1 MDLRDTPEEA
11 TFRAELRAWIDE
23 NLTDEIRRGRFE
35 EAGRDWSRKLHEAGY
50 AGLTWPKEYGGA
62 GAPYSHQAIF
72 LEEMAR
78 AEAPPHLGVIG
89 LGMAGPTIIAHGT
102 DAQKQ
107 KHLEKILSTEEIWCQ
122 GFSEPDAGSDL
133 SAVRTTARRENGHFV
148 VDGQKVW
155 SSFAHIADYCI
166 LVTRSD
172 PESERHAGL
181 TYLLVDMHSPGVEV
195 RPLRQITGEAEF
207 NEIFFTGVEVPEENV
222 VGEIGGGWQVA
233 MTTLLHERGTLGF
246 ALTAGLEAQ
255 IQKLIALAERA
266 GRDAGAARRDRA
278 GVDRPPG
285 RPLHELPLA
294 DDADEDRDPR
304 PGGLRRQA
312 LVVGGE
318 PAGDEAR
325 ARVARPRG
333 ADRRER
339 RLLAAPAAPLPRQHD
354 RGRHLRD
361 PAQHHR
367 RACARPP
374 EEPLVEFAFTQE
386 QEELRRQARSFLE
399 ANPDAPLAELREL
412 GWLGVSVPEE
422 RGGGGLSFVDEA
434 ILFEEAGRALY
445 AGPFL
450 TTAVVLPALP
460 EVDDNAWSVE
470 VDGLVPHLDTADMVL
485 REDLSTVAADG
496 ETLATVDES
505 RPLGRLDA
513 ADAIEVDDEFEP
525 VRLRL
530 LAALAAEAVGV
541 AQKALELGVAY
552 VSDRE
557 QFGKKI
563 GTYQAVSHPLADT
576 YVETELA
583 RSLAYWAAWCVAEED
598 ERTPVAVASAKS
610 FAAETAVAAC
620 ERAIQVHGG
629 IGFTWEHVLHRY
641 YKRAQWIDAFGGHAA
656 KQREVVAAAL
666 LDEARRPVA
675 RSES

>member
-1 MDLRDTPEEA
+1 
-11 TFRAELRAWIDE
+11 
-23 NLTDEIRRGRFE
+23 
-35 EAGRDWSRKLHEAGY
+35 
-50 AGLTWPKEYGGA
+50 
-62 GAPYSHQAIF
+62 
-72 LEEMAR
+72 
-78 AEAPPHLGVIG
+78 
-89 LGMAGPTIIAHGT
+89 
-102 DAQKQ
+102 
-107 KHLEKILSTEEIWCQ
+107 
-122 GFSEPDAGSDL
+122 
-133 SAVRTTARRENGHFV
+133 
-148 VDGQKVW
+148 
-155 SSFAHIADYCI
+155 
-166 LVTRSD
+166 
-172 PESERHAGL
+172 
-181 TYLLVDMHSPGVEV
+181 
-195 RPLRQITGEAEF
+195 
-207 NEIFFTGVEVPEENV
+207 
-222 VGEIGGGWQVA
+222 
-233 MTTLLHERGTLGF
+233 
-246 ALTAGLEAQ
+246 
-255 IQKLIALAERA
+255 
-266 GRDAGAARRDRA
+266 
-278 GVDRPPG
+278 
-285 RPLHELPLA
+285 
-294 DDADEDRDPR
+294 
-304 PGGLRRQA
+304 
-312 LVVGGE
+312 
-318 PAGDEAR
+318 
-325 ARVARPRG
+325 
-333 ADRRER
+333 
-339 RLLAAPAAPLPRQHD
+339 
-354 RGRHLRD
+354 
-361 PAQHHR
+361 
-367 RACARPP
+367 
-374 EEPLVEFAFTQE
+374 VEFAFTQE
-386 QEELRRQARSFLE
+386 QEELRRQARAFLE

-470 VDGLVPHLDTADMVL
+470 LDGLVPHLNTADMVL

-496 ETLATVDES
+496 ETLVTIDES
-505 RPLGRLDA
+505 RPLGRLAA
-513 ADAIEVDDEFEP
+513 ADADEVDDEFEP
-525 VRLRL
+525 VRRRL

>member
-1 MDLRDTPEEA
+1 M
-11 TFRAELRAWIDE
+11 
-23 NLTDEIRRGRFE
+23 
-35 EAGRDWSRKLHEAGY
+35 
-50 AGLTWPKEYGGA
+50 
-62 GAPYSHQAIF
+62 
-72 LEEMAR
+72 
-78 AEAPPHLGVIG
+78 
-89 LGMAGPTIIAHGT
+89 
-102 DAQKQ
+102 
-107 KHLEKILSTEEIWCQ
+107 
-122 GFSEPDAGSDL
+122 
-133 SAVRTTARRENGHFV
+133 
-148 VDGQKVW
+148 
-155 SSFAHIADYCI
+155 
-166 LVTRSD
+166 
-172 PESERHAGL
+172 
-181 TYLLVDMHSPGVEV
+181 
-195 RPLRQITGEAEF
+195 
-207 NEIFFTGVEVPEENV
+207 
-222 VGEIGGGWQVA
+222 
-233 MTTLLHERGTLGF
+233 
-246 ALTAGLEAQ
+246 
-255 IQKLIALAERA
+255 
-266 GRDAGAARRDRA
+266 
-278 GVDRPPG
+278 
-285 RPLHELPLA
+285 
-294 DDADEDRDPR
+294 
-304 PGGLRRQA
+304 
-312 LVVGGE
+312 
-318 PAGDEAR
+318 
-325 ARVARPRG
+325 
-333 ADRRER
+333 
-339 RLLAAPAAPLPRQHD
+339 
-354 RGRHLRD
+354 
-361 PAQHHR
+361 
-367 RACARPP
+367 
-374 EEPLVEFAFTQE
+374 EFAFTQE

-470 VDGLVPHLDTADMVL
+470 LDGLVPHLDTADMVL

-505 RPLGRLDA
+505 RPLGRLTA
-513 ADAIEVDDEFEP
+513 ADATEADDEFEP

-656 KQREVVAAAL
+656 KQRELVAAAL

>member
-1 MDLRDTPEEA
+1 M
-11 TFRAELRAWIDE
+11 
-23 NLTDEIRRGRFE
+23 
-35 EAGRDWSRKLHEAGY
+35 
-50 AGLTWPKEYGGA
+50 
-62 GAPYSHQAIF
+62 
-72 LEEMAR
+72 
-78 AEAPPHLGVIG
+78 
-89 LGMAGPTIIAHGT
+89 
-102 DAQKQ
+102 
-107 KHLEKILSTEEIWCQ
+107 
-122 GFSEPDAGSDL
+122 
-133 SAVRTTARRENGHFV
+133 
-148 VDGQKVW
+148 
-155 SSFAHIADYCI
+155 
-166 LVTRSD
+166 
-172 PESERHAGL
+172 
-181 TYLLVDMHSPGVEV
+181 
-195 RPLRQITGEAEF
+195 
-207 NEIFFTGVEVPEENV
+207 
-222 VGEIGGGWQVA
+222 
-233 MTTLLHERGTLGF
+233 
-246 ALTAGLEAQ
+246 
-255 IQKLIALAERA
+255 
-266 GRDAGAARRDRA
+266 
-278 GVDRPPG
+278 
-285 RPLHELPLA
+285 
-294 DDADEDRDPR
+294 
-304 PGGLRRQA
+304 
-312 LVVGGE
+312 
-318 PAGDEAR
+318 
-325 ARVARPRG
+325 
-333 ADRRER
+333 
-339 RLLAAPAAPLPRQHD
+339 
-354 RGRHLRD
+354 
-361 PAQHHR
+361 
-367 RACARPP
+367 
-374 EEPLVEFAFTQE
+374 EFAFTQE
-386 QEELRRQARSFLE
+386 QDELRRQARSFLE

-450 TTAVVLPALP
+450 TTAVVLAALP
-460 EVDDNAWSVE
+460 EVDDNAWSLE
-470 VDGLVPHLDTADMVL
+470 LDGLVPHLDAADMVL

-496 ETLATVDES
+496 ETLPTVDES
-505 RPLGRLDA
+505 RPLGRLAA
-513 ADAIEVDDEFEP
+513 ADATEVDDEFEA

-610 FAAETAVAAC
+610 FAAESAVAAC